1 MTKMNKVFIVVAAVM
16 LSAANLSAQNFVH
29 YHRFDGENATVPA
42 GTKGRVVFIGDSI
55 TEGWGAK
62 GTPGF
67 FDNDKMV
74 ERGISG
80 EVTAQM
86 VLRFR
91 RDVIDLKPKT
101 VVILCGC
108 NDIALNQG
116 DYNEDYTF
124 GNIVTMIELAK
135 ANKIRPVLCS
145 ILPAAAFPWRPEV
158 TDSVEKVN
166 SLNAHL
172 EAYARKNHIKW
183 VDYFSSMVAS
193 DGRSLNP
200 DYTKDGIHP
209 TLPGY
214 EVMEA
219 IIRKALYG
227 GNQGHI

>member
-1 MTKMNKVFIVVAAVM
+1 MRKLIITIAAAM
-16 LSAANLSAQNFVH
+16 LSVFGLSAQNFVH
-29 YHRFDGENATVPA
+29 YHWFDGENSTVPA
-42 GTKGRVVFIGDSI
+42 GTRGRVVFMGDSI
-55 TEGWGAK
+55 TEGWGTK

-116 DYNEDYTF
+116 EYNEDYTF
-124 GNIVTMIELAK
+124 GNIVTMVQLAK
-135 ANKIRPVLCS
+135 ANKIKPIVCS
-145 ILPAAAFPWRPEV
+145 VLPAAAFPWRPEV
-158 TDSVEKVN
+158 KDSSEKVA
-166 SLNAHL
+166 SLNARL
-172 EAYARKNHIKW
+172 REYCAKNRIKY
-183 VDYFSSMVAS
+183 VDYFPAMVAE
-193 DGRSLNP
+193 DGISLNP
-200 DYTKDGIHP
+200 NYTNDGIHP

-214 EVMEA
+214 EVMEQ
-219 IIRKALYG
+219 IILKAL
-227 GNQGHI
+227 

>member
-1 MTKMNKVFIVVAAVM
+1 MRKLIITIAAAM
-16 LSAANLSAQNFVH
+16 LSVFGLSAQNFVH
-29 YHRFDGENATVPA
+29 YHWFDGENSTVPA
-42 GTKGRVVFIGDSI
+42 GTRGRVVFMGDSI
-55 TEGWGAK
+55 TEGWGTK

-116 DYNEDYTF
+116 EYNEDYTF
-124 GNIVTMIELAK
+124 GNIVTMVELAK
-135 ANKIRPVLCS
+135 ANKIKPIVCS
-145 ILPAAAFPWRPEV
+145 VLPAAAFPWRQEV
-158 TDSVEKVN
+158 KDAPEKVA
-166 SLNAHL
+166 SLNARL
-172 EAYARKNHIKW
+172 REYCTKNRVKY
-183 VDYFSSMVAS
+183 VDYFPAMVAE
-193 DGRSLNP
+193 DGVSLNP
-200 DYTKDGIHP
+200 NYTNDGIHP

-214 EVMEA
+214 EVMES
-219 IIRKALYG
+219 IILKAL
-227 GNQGHI
+227 

>member
-1 MTKMNKVFIVVAAVM
+1 M
-16 LSAANLSAQNFVH
+16 LSVFGLSAQNFVH
-29 YHRFDGENATVPA
+29 YHWFDGENSTVPA
-42 GTKGRVVFIGDSI
+42 GTRGRVVFMGDSI
-55 TEGWGAK
+55 TEGWGTK

-116 DYNEDYTF
+116 EYNEDYTF
-124 GNIVTMIELAK
+124 GNIVTMVQLAK
-135 ANKIRPVLCS
+135 ANKIKPIVCS
-145 ILPAAAFPWRPEV
+145 VLPAAAFPWRPEV
-158 TDSVEKVN
+158 KDSSEKVA
-166 SLNAHL
+166 SLNARL
-172 EAYARKNHIKW
+172 REYCAKNRIKY
-183 VDYFSSMVAS
+183 VDYFPAMVAE
-193 DGRSLNP
+193 DGVSLNP
-200 DYTKDGIHP
+200 NYTNDGIHP

-214 EVMEA
+214 EVMES
-219 IIRKALYG
+219 IILKAL
-227 GNQGHI
+227 

>member
-1 MTKMNKVFIVVAAVM
+1 MHKFIVICATAM
-16 LSAANLSAQNFVH
+16 LFACSLSAQNFVH
-29 YHRFDGENATVPA
+29 YHWFDGENATVPV
-42 GTKGRVVFIGDSI
+42 GTRGRVVFMGDSI
-55 TEGWGAK
+55 TEGWGYL

-67 FDNDKMV
+67 FDNDKMI

-116 DYNEDYTF
+116 EYNEDYTF

-135 ANKIRPVLCS
+135 ANKIRPILCS
-145 ILPAAAFPWRPEV
+145 ILPAAAFPWRQDV
-158 TDSVEKVN
+158 TDAPEKVA
-166 SLNAHL
+166 SLNARL
-172 EAYARKNHIKW
+172 EAYAKKNHIKW
-183 VDYFSSMVAS
+183 VDYFSAMLAP

-200 DYTKDGIHP
+200 SYTNDGIHP

-214 EVMEA
+214 QVMES
-219 IIRKALYG
+219 IIKKAL
-227 GNQGHI
+227 

>member
-1 MTKMNKVFIVVAAVM
+1 MRKLIITIAAAM
-16 LSAANLSAQNFVH
+16 LSVIGLSAQNFVH
-29 YHRFDGENATVPA
+29 FHWFDGENSTVPA
-42 GTKGRVVFIGDSI
+42 GTRGRVVFMGDSI
-55 TEGWGAK
+55 TEGWGTK

-116 DYNEDYTF
+116 EYNEDYTF
-124 GNIVTMIELAK
+124 GNIVTMVQLAK
-135 ANKIRPVLCS
+135 ANKIKPIVCS
-145 ILPAAAFPWRPEV
+145 VLPAAAFPWRLEV
-158 TDSVEKVN
+158 KDAPEKVA
-166 SLNAHL
+166 SLNARL
-172 EAYARKNHIKW
+172 REYCAKNHIKY
-183 VDYFSSMVAS
+183 VDYFPAMVAE
-193 DGRSLNP
+193 DGVSLNP
-200 DYTKDGIHP
+200 NYTNDGIHP

-214 EVMEA
+214 EVMES
-219 IIRKALYG
+219 IILKAL
-227 GNQGHI
+227 

>member
-1 MTKMNKVFIVVAAVM
+1 M
-16 LSAANLSAQNFVH
+16 LIACNLSAQNFVH
-29 YHRFDGENATVPA
+29 YHWFDGENATVPA

-55 TEGWGAK
+55 TEGWGVK

-67 FDNDKMV
+67 FNNDKMV

-116 DYNEDYTF
+116 EYNEDYTF

-135 ANKIRPVLCS
+135 ANKIRPILCS
-145 ILPAAAFPWRPEV
+145 VLPAAAFPWRQEV
-158 TDSVEKVN
+158 TDAAEKVA
-166 SLNAHL
+166 SLNARL
-172 EAYARKNHIKW
+172 EAYAKKNHIKW
-183 VDYFSSMVAS
+183 VDYFSPMLAP

-200 DYTKDGIHP
+200 DYTNDGIHP
-209 TLPGY
+209 ILPGY
-214 EVMEA
+214 EVMES
-219 IIRKALYG
+219 IILKAL
-227 GNQGHI
+227 

>member
-1 MTKMNKVFIVVAAVM
+1 MRKLIITIAAAM
-16 LSAANLSAQNFVH
+16 LSVFGLSAQNFVH
-29 YHRFDGENATVPA
+29 YHWFDGENSTVPA
-42 GTKGRVVFIGDSI
+42 GTRGRVVFMGDSI
-55 TEGWGAK
+55 TEGWGTK

-116 DYNEDYTF
+116 EYNEDYTF
-124 GNIVTMIELAK
+124 GNIVTMVQLAK
-135 ANKIRPVLCS
+135 ANKSKPIVCS
-145 ILPAAAFPWRPEV
+145 VLPAAAFPWRPEV
-158 TDSVEKVN
+158 KDSSEKVA
-166 SLNAHL
+166 SLNARL
-172 EAYARKNHIKW
+172 REYCAKNRIKY
-183 VDYFSSMVAS
+183 VDYFPAMVAE
-193 DGRSLNP
+193 DGISLNP
-200 DYTKDGIHP
+200 NYTNDGIHP

-214 EVMEA
+214 EVMEQ
-219 IIRKALYG
+219 IILKAL
-227 GNQGHI
+227 

>member
-1 MTKMNKVFIVVAAVM
+1 MRKLIITIAAAM
-16 LSAANLSAQNFVH
+16 LSVIGLSAQNFVH
-29 YHRFDGENATVPA
+29 YHWFDGENSTVPA
-42 GTKGRVVFIGDSI
+42 GTRGRVVLMGDSI
-55 TEGWGAK
+55 TEGWGTK

-116 DYNEDYTF
+116 EYNEDYTF
-124 GNIVTMIELAK
+124 GNIVTMVQLAK
-135 ANKIRPVLCS
+135 ANKIKPIVCS
-145 ILPAAAFPWRPEV
+145 VLPAAAFPWRPEV
-158 TDSVEKVN
+158 KDAPEKVA
-166 SLNAHL
+166 SLNARL
-172 EAYARKNHIKW
+172 RAYCAKNRIKY
-183 VDYFSSMVAS
+183 VDYFPAMVAS
-193 DGRSLNP
+193 DGFSLNP
-200 DYTKDGIHP
+200 NYTNDGIHP

-214 EVMEA
+214 EVMES
-219 IIRKALYG
+219 IILKAL
-227 GNQGHI
+227 

>member
-1 MTKMNKVFIVVAAVM
+1 MHKLIITIAAAM
-16 LSAANLSAQNFVH
+16 LSIVGLSAQNFVH
-29 YHRFDGENATVPA
+29 YHWFDGENSTVPA
-42 GTKGRVVFIGDSI
+42 GTRGRVVFMGDSI
-55 TEGWGAK
+55 TEGWGTK

-116 DYNEDYTF
+116 EYNEDYTF
-124 GNIVTMIELAK
+124 GNIVTMVQLAK
-135 ANKIRPVLCS
+135 ANKIKPIVCS
-145 ILPAAAFPWRPEV
+145 VLPAAAFPWRPEV
-158 TDSVEKVN
+158 KDAPEKVA
-166 SLNAHL
+166 SLNARL
-172 EAYARKNHIKW
+172 RTYCAKNRIKY
-183 VDYFSSMVAS
+183 VDYFPAMVAE
-193 DGRSLNP
+193 DGISLNP
-200 DYTKDGIHP
+200 NYTNDGIHP

-214 EVMEA
+214 EVMES
-219 IIRKALYG
+219 IILKAL
-227 GNQGHI
+227 

>member
-1 MTKMNKVFIVVAAVM
+1 MRKLIITIAAAM
-16 LSAANLSAQNFVH
+16 LSVFGLSAQNFVH
-29 YHRFDGENATVPA
+29 YHWFDGENSTVPA
-42 GTKGRVVFIGDSI
+42 GTRGRVVFMGDSI
-55 TEGWGAK
+55 TEGWGTK

-116 DYNEDYTF
+116 EYNEDYTL
-124 GNIVTMIELAK
+124 GNIVTMVQLAK
-135 ANKIRPVLCS
+135 ANKIKPIVCS
-145 ILPAAAFPWRPEV
+145 VLPAAAFPWRPEV
-158 TDSVEKVN
+158 KDAPEKVA
-166 SLNAHL
+166 SLNARL
-172 EAYARKNHIKW
+172 RDYCAKNRIKY
-183 VDYFSSMVAS
+183 VDYFPAMVAE
-193 DGRSLNP
+193 DGVSLNP
-200 DYTKDGIHP
+200 NYTNDGIHP

-214 EVMEA
+214 EVMES
-219 IIRKALYG
+219 IILKAL
-227 GNQGHI
+227 

>member
-1 MTKMNKVFIVVAAVM
+1 M
-16 LSAANLSAQNFVH
+16 LSVFGLSAQNFVH
-29 YHRFDGENATVPA
+29 YHWFDGENATVPV
-42 GTKGRVVFIGDSI
+42 GTKGRVVFMGDSI
-55 TEGWGAK
+55 TEGWGTK

-116 DYNEDYTF
+116 EYNEDYTF
-124 GNIVTMIELAK
+124 GNIVTMVQLAK
-135 ANKIRPVLCS
+135 ANKIKPIVCS
-145 ILPAAAFPWRPEV
+145 VLPAAAFPWRPEV
-158 TDSVEKVN
+158 KDSSEKVA
-166 SLNAHL
+166 SLNARL
-172 EAYARKNHIKW
+172 REYCAKNRIKY
-183 VDYFSSMVAS
+183 VDYFPAMVAE
-193 DGRSLNP
+193 DGVSLNP
-200 DYTKDGIHP
+200 NYTNDGIHP

-214 EVMEA
+214 EVMES
-219 IIRKALYG
+219 IILKAL
-227 GNQGHI
+227 

>member
-1 MTKMNKVFIVVAAVM
+1 MRKLIITIAAAM
-16 LSAANLSAQNFVH
+16 LSVFGLSAQNFVH
-29 YHRFDGENATVPA
+29 YHWFDGENATVPV
-42 GTKGRVVFIGDSI
+42 GTKGRVVFMGDSI
-55 TEGWGAK
+55 TEGWGTK

-116 DYNEDYTF
+116 EYNEDYTF
-124 GNIVTMIELAK
+124 GNIVTMVQLAK
-135 ANKIRPVLCS
+135 ANKIKPIVCS
-145 ILPAAAFPWRPEV
+145 VLPAAAFPWRPEV
-158 TDSVEKVN
+158 KDSSEKVA
-166 SLNAHL
+166 SLNARL
-172 EAYARKNHIKW
+172 REYCAKNRIKY
-183 VDYFSSMVAS
+183 VDYFPAMVAE
-193 DGRSLNP
+193 DGVSLNP
-200 DYTKDGIHP
+200 NYTNDGIHP

-214 EVMEA
+214 EVMES
-219 IIRKALYG
+219 IILKAL
-227 GNQGHI
+227 

>member
-1 MTKMNKVFIVVAAVM
+1 MNKILSIAVTV
-16 LSAANLSAQNFVH
+16 LIACNLSAQNFVH
-29 YHRFDGENATVPA
+29 YHWFDGENATVPA

-55 TEGWGAK
+55 TEGWGVK

-116 DYNEDYTF
+116 EYNEDYTF

-135 ANKIRPVLCS
+135 ANKIRPILCS
-145 ILPAAAFPWRPEV
+145 VLPAAGFPWRPEV
-158 TDSVEKVN
+158 TDSAEKVA
-166 SLNAHL
+166 SLNARL
-172 EAYARKNHIKW
+172 EAYAKKNHIKW
-183 VDYFSSMVAS
+183 VDYFSAMLAP

-200 DYTKDGIHP
+200 DYTNDGIHP

-214 EVMEA
+214 QVMES
-219 IIRKALYG
+219 IIKKAL
-227 GNQGHI
+227 

>member
-1 MTKMNKVFIVVAAVM
+1 MRKLIITIAAAM
-16 LSAANLSAQNFVH
+16 LSVIGLSAQNFVH
-29 YHRFDGENATVPA
+29 YHWFDGENSTVPA
-42 GTKGRVVFIGDSI
+42 GTRGRVVFMGDSI
-55 TEGWGAK
+55 TEGWGTK

-116 DYNEDYTF
+116 EYNEDYTF
-124 GNIVTMIELAK
+124 GNIVTMVQLAK
-135 ANKIRPVLCS
+135 ANKIKPIVCS
-145 ILPAAAFPWRPEV
+145 VLPAAAFPWRPEV
-158 TDSVEKVN
+158 KDSSEKVA
-166 SLNAHL
+166 SLNARL
-172 EAYARKNHIKW
+172 REYCAKNRIKY
-183 VDYFSSMVAS
+183 VDYFPAMVAE
-193 DGRSLNP
+193 DGVSLNP
-200 DYTKDGIHP
+200 NYTNDGIHP

-214 EVMEA
+214 EVMES
-219 IIRKALYG
+219 IILKAL
-227 GNQGHI
+227 

>member
-1 MTKMNKVFIVVAAVM
+1 M
-16 LSAANLSAQNFVH
+16 LLACNLSAQNFVH
-29 YHRFDGENATVPA
+29 YHWFDGENATVPA
-42 GTKGRVVFIGDSI
+42 GTKGRVVFMGDSI
-55 TEGWGAK
+55 TEGWGVK

-116 DYNEDYTF
+116 EYNEDYTF

-135 ANKIRPVLCS
+135 ANKIRPILCS
-145 ILPAAAFPWRPEV
+145 ILPAAAFPWRQDV
-158 TDSVEKVN
+158 TDSAEKVA
-166 SLNAHL
+166 SLNARL

-183 VDYFSSMVAS
+183 VDYFSPMLAP

-200 DYTKDGIHP
+200 DYTNDGIHP

-214 EVMEA
+214 QVMEA
-219 IIRKALYG
+219 IILKAL
-227 GNQGHI
+227 

>member
-1 MTKMNKVFIVVAAVM
+1 M
-16 LSAANLSAQNFVH
+16 LIACNLSAQNFVH
-29 YHRFDGENATVPA
+29 YHWFDGENATVPA

-55 TEGWGAK
+55 TEGWGVK

-67 FDNDKMV
+67 FNNDKMV

-116 DYNEDYTF
+116 EYNEDYTF

-135 ANKIRPVLCS
+135 ANKIRPILCS
-145 ILPAAAFPWRPEV
+145 VLPAAAFPWRQDV
-158 TDSVEKVN
+158 TDSAEKVA
-166 SLNAHL
+166 SLNARL
-172 EAYARKNHIKW
+172 EAYAKKNHIKW
-183 VDYFSSMVAS
+183 VDYFSPMLAP

-200 DYTKDGIHP
+200 DYTNDGIHP
-209 TLPGY
+209 ILPGY
-214 EVMEA
+214 EVMES
-219 IIRKALYG
+219 IILKAL
-227 GNQGHI
+227 

>member
-1 MTKMNKVFIVVAAVM
+1 MRKLIITIAAAM
-16 LSAANLSAQNFVH
+16 LSVIGLSAQNFVH
-29 YHRFDGENATVPA
+29 YHWFDGENSTVPA
-42 GTKGRVVFIGDSI
+42 GTRGRVVFMGDSI
-55 TEGWGAK
+55 TEGWGTK

-116 DYNEDYTF
+116 EYNEDYTF
-124 GNIVTMIELAK
+124 GNIVTMVQLAK
-135 ANKIRPVLCS
+135 ANKIKPIVCS
-145 ILPAAAFPWRPEV
+145 VLPAAAFPWRPEV
-158 TDSVEKVN
+158 KDSSEKVA
-166 SLNAHL
+166 SLNARL
-172 EAYARKNHIKW
+172 REYCAKNRIKY
-183 VDYFSSMVAS
+183 VDYFPAMVAE
-193 DGRSLNP
+193 DGISLNP
-200 DYTKDGIHP
+200 NYTNDGIHP

-219 IIRKALYG
+219 IIKKAL
-227 GNQGHI
+227 

>member
-1 MTKMNKVFIVVAAVM
+1 MRKLIITIAAAM
-16 LSAANLSAQNFVH
+16 LSVIGLSAQNFVH
-29 YHRFDGENATVPA
+29 YHWFDGENSTVPA
-42 GTKGRVVFIGDSI
+42 GTRGRVVFMGDSI
-55 TEGWGAK
+55 TEGWGTK

-116 DYNEDYTF
+116 EYNEDYTF
-124 GNIVTMIELAK
+124 GNIVTMVQLAK
-135 ANKIRPVLCS
+135 ANKIKPIVCS
-145 ILPAAAFPWRPEV
+145 VLPAAAFPWRPEV
-158 TDSVEKVN
+158 KDSSEKVA
-166 SLNAHL
+166 SLNARL
-172 EAYARKNHIKW
+172 RDYCAKNRIKY
-183 VDYFSSMVAS
+183 VDYFPAMVAE
-193 DGRSLNP
+193 DGVSLNP
-200 DYTKDGIHP
+200 NYTNDGIHP

-214 EVMEA
+214 EVMES
-219 IIRKALYG
+219 IILKAL
-227 GNQGHI
+227 

>member
-1 MTKMNKVFIVVAAVM
+1 M
-16 LSAANLSAQNFVH
+16 
-29 YHRFDGENATVPA
+29 
-42 GTKGRVVFIGDSI
+42 GDSI
-55 TEGWGAK
+55 TEGWGTK

-116 DYNEDYTF
+116 EYNEDYTF
-124 GNIVTMIELAK
+124 GNIVTMVQLAK
-135 ANKIRPVLCS
+135 ANKIKPIVCS
-145 ILPAAAFPWRPEV
+145 VLPAAAFPWRPEV
-158 TDSVEKVN
+158 KDSSEKVA
-166 SLNAHL
+166 SLNARL
-172 EAYARKNHIKW
+172 REYCAKNRVKYI
-183 VDYFSSMVAS
+183 DYFPAMVAE
-193 DGRSLNP
+193 DGVSLNP
-200 DYTKDGIHP
+200 NYTNDGIHP

-214 EVMEA
+214 EVMES
-219 IIRKALYG
+219 IILKAL
-227 GNQGHI
+227 

>member
-1 MTKMNKVFIVVAAVM
+1 M
-16 LSAANLSAQNFVH
+16 LLACNLSAQNFVH
-29 YHRFDGENATVPA
+29 YHWFDGENATVPA

-55 TEGWGAK
+55 TEGWGVK

-67 FDNDKMV
+67 FDNDNMV

-116 DYNEDYTF
+116 EYNEDYTF

-135 ANKIRPVLCS
+135 ANKIRPILCS
-145 ILPAAAFPWRPEV
+145 ILPAAAFPWRQEV
-158 TDSVEKVN
+158 TDSAEKVA
-166 SLNAHL
+166 SLNARL
-172 EAYARKNHIKW
+172 EAYAKKNHIKW
-183 VDYFSSMVAS
+183 VDYFSPMLAP

-200 DYTKDGIHP
+200 DYTNDGIHP
-209 TLPGY
+209 TPPGY
-214 EVMEA
+214 EVMES
-219 IIRKALYG
+219 IILKAL
-227 GNQGHI
+227 

>member
-1 MTKMNKVFIVVAAVM
+1 MRKLIITIAAAM
-16 LSAANLSAQNFVH
+16 LSVIGLSAQNFVH
-29 YHRFDGENATVPA
+29 YHWFDGENSTVPA
-42 GTKGRVVFIGDSI
+42 GTRGRVVFMGDSI
-55 TEGWGAK
+55 TEGWGTK

-116 DYNEDYTF
+116 EYNEDYTF
-124 GNIVTMIELAK
+124 GNIVTMVQLAK
-135 ANKIRPVLCS
+135 ANKIKPIVCS
-145 ILPAAAFPWRPEV
+145 VLPAAAFPWRPEV
-158 TDSVEKVN
+158 KDSSEKVA
-166 SLNAHL
+166 SLNARL
-172 EAYARKNHIKW
+172 RDYCAKNRIKY
-183 VDYFSSMVAS
+183 VDYFPAMVAS
-193 DGRSLNP
+193 DGFSLNP
-200 DYTKDGIHP
+200 AYTNDGIHP

-214 EVMEA
+214 EVMES
-219 IIRKALYG
+219 IILKAL
-227 GNQGHI
+227 

>member
-1 MTKMNKVFIVVAAVM
+1 MRKLIITIAAAM
-16 LSAANLSAQNFVH
+16 LSVIGLSAQNFVH
-29 YHRFDGENATVPA
+29 YHWFDGENSTVPA
-42 GTKGRVVFIGDSI
+42 GTRGRVVFMGDSI
-55 TEGWGAK
+55 TEGWGTK

-116 DYNEDYTF
+116 EYNEDYTF
-124 GNIVTMIELAK
+124 GNIVTMVQLAK
-135 ANKIRPVLCS
+135 ANKIKPIVCS
-145 ILPAAAFPWRPEV
+145 VLPAAAFPWRPEV
-158 TDSVEKVN
+158 KDSSEKVA
-166 SLNAHL
+166 SLNARL
-172 EAYARKNHIKW
+172 RAYCAENHIKY
-183 VDYFSSMVAS
+183 VDYFPAMVAE
-193 DGRSLNP
+193 DGVSLNP
-200 DYTKDGIHP
+200 NYTNDGIHP

-214 EVMEA
+214 EVMES
-219 IIRKALYG
+219 IILKAL
-227 GNQGHI
+227 

>member
-1 MTKMNKVFIVVAAVM
+1 MHKLVTICVAAL
-16 LSAANLSAQNFVH
+16 LSVCSLSAQNFVH
-29 YHRFDGENATVPA
+29 YHWFDGENATVPA

-55 TEGWGAK
+55 TEGWGVK

-135 ANKIRPVLCS
+135 ANKIRPILCS
-145 ILPAAAFPWRPEV
+145 VLPAAGFPWRPEV
-158 TDSVEKVN
+158 TDSAEKVA
-166 SLNAHL
+166 SLNARL
-172 EAYARKNHIKW
+172 EAYAKKNHIKW
-183 VDYFSSMVAS
+183 VDYFSAMLAP

-200 DYTKDGIHP
+200 DYTNDGIHP

-219 IIRKALYG
+219 IIKKAL
-227 GNQGHI
+227 

>member
-1 MTKMNKVFIVVAAVM
+1 MRKLIITIAAAM
-16 LSAANLSAQNFVH
+16 LSVFGLSAQNFVH
-29 YHRFDGENATVPA
+29 YHWFDGENSTVPA
-42 GTKGRVVFIGDSI
+42 GTRGRVVFMGDSI
-55 TEGWGAK
+55 TEGWGTK

-116 DYNEDYTF
+116 EYNEDYTF
-124 GNIVTMIELAK
+124 GNIVTMVQLAK
-135 ANKIRPVLCS
+135 ANKIKPIVCS
-145 ILPAAAFPWRPEV
+145 VLPAAAFPWRPEV
-158 TDSVEKVN
+158 KDAPEKVA
-166 SLNAHL
+166 SLNARL
-172 EAYARKNHIKW
+172 RAYCAKNRIKY
-183 VDYFSSMVAS
+183 VDYFPAMVAS
-193 DGRSLNP
+193 DGFSLNP
-200 DYTKDGIHP
+200 NYTNDGIHP

-214 EVMEA
+214 EVMES
-219 IIRKALYG
+219 IILKAL
-227 GNQGHI
+227 

>member
-1 MTKMNKVFIVVAAVM
+1 MRKLIITIAAAM
-16 LSAANLSAQNFVH
+16 LSVFGLSAQNFVH
-29 YHRFDGENATVPA
+29 YHWFDGENSTVPA
-42 GTKGRVVFIGDSI
+42 GTRGRVVFMGDSI
-55 TEGWGAK
+55 TEGWGTK

-116 DYNEDYTF
+116 EYNEDYTF
-124 GNIVTMIELAK
+124 GNIVTMVQLAK
-135 ANKIRPVLCS
+135 ANKIKPIVCS
-145 ILPAAAFPWRPEV
+145 VLPAAAFPWRPEV
-158 TDSVEKVN
+158 KDSSEKVA
-166 SLNAHL
+166 SLNARL
-172 EAYARKNHIKW
+172 REYCAKNRIKY
-183 VDYFSSMVAS
+183 VDYFPAMVAE
-193 DGRSLNP
+193 DGISLNP
-200 DYTKDGIHP
+200 NYTNDGIHP

-214 EVMEA
+214 EVMES
-219 IIRKALYG
+219 IILKAL
-227 GNQGHI
+227 

>member
-1 MTKMNKVFIVVAAVM
+1 MRKLIITIAAAM
-16 LSAANLSAQNFVH
+16 LSVIGLSAQNFVH
-29 YHRFDGENATVPA
+29 YHWFDGENSTVPA
-42 GTKGRVVFIGDSI
+42 GTRGRVVFMGDSI
-55 TEGWGAK
+55 TEGWGTK

-116 DYNEDYTF
+116 EYNEDYTF
-124 GNIVTMIELAK
+124 GNIVTMVQLAK
-135 ANKIRPVLCS
+135 ANKIKPIVCS
-145 ILPAAAFPWRPEV
+145 VLPAAAFPWRPEV
-158 TDSVEKVN
+158 KDAPEKVA
-166 SLNAHL
+166 SLNARL
-172 EAYARKNHIKW
+172 REYCAKNHIKY
-183 VDYFSSMVAS
+183 VDYFPAMVAE
-193 DGRSLNP
+193 DGVSLNP
-200 DYTKDGIHP
+200 NYTNDGIHP

-214 EVMEA
+214 EVMES
-219 IIRKALYG
+219 IILKAL
-227 GNQGHI
+227 

>member
-1 MTKMNKVFIVVAAVM
+1 MRKLIITIAAAM
-16 LSAANLSAQNFVH
+16 LSVIGLSAQNFVH
-29 YHRFDGENATVPA
+29 YHWFDGENATVPV
-42 GTKGRVVFIGDSI
+42 GTKGRVVFMGDSI
-55 TEGWGAK
+55 TEGWGTK

-116 DYNEDYTF
+116 EYNEDYTF
-124 GNIVTMIELAK
+124 GNIVTMVQLAK
-135 ANKIRPVLCS
+135 ANKIKPIVCS
-145 ILPAAAFPWRPEV
+145 VLPAAAFPWRPEV
-158 TDSVEKVN
+158 KDSSEKVA
-166 SLNAHL
+166 SLNARL
-172 EAYARKNHIKW
+172 REYCAKNRIKY
-183 VDYFSSMVAS
+183 VDYFPAMVAE
-193 DGRSLNP
+193 DGVSLNP
-200 DYTKDGIHP
+200 NYTNDGIHP

-214 EVMEA
+214 EVMES
-219 IIRKALYG
+219 IILKAL
-227 GNQGHI
+227 

>member
-1 MTKMNKVFIVVAAVM
+1 MNKIITVFAAAM
-16 LSAANLSAQNFVH
+16 LSVCSLSAQNFVH
-29 YHRFDGENATVPA
+29 YHWFDGENATVPA

-55 TEGWGAK
+55 TEGWGEK

-67 FDNDKMV
+67 FDNNKMV

-91 RDVIDLKPKT
+91 RDVIDLHPKT

-124 GNIVTMIELAK
+124 GNIVTMVELAK
-135 ANKIRPVLCS
+135 ANKIRPILCS
-145 ILPAAAFPWRPEV
+145 VLPAAAFPWRKEV
-158 TDSVEKVN
+158 TDAPEKVA
-166 SLNAHL
+166 SLNARLL
-172 EAYARKNHIKW
+172 EYATQNKIQY
-183 VDYFSSMVAS
+183 VDYFSAMVAE
-193 DGRSLNP
+193 DGRSLNYS
-200 DYTKDGIHP
+200 YTNDGIHP

-219 IIRKALYG
+219 IIKKAL
-227 GNQGHI
+227 

>member
-1 MTKMNKVFIVVAAVM
+1 M
-16 LSAANLSAQNFVH
+16 LSVIGLSAQNFVH
-29 YHRFDGENATVPA
+29 YHWFDGENSTVPA
-42 GTKGRVVFIGDSI
+42 GTRGRVVFMGDSI
-55 TEGWGAK
+55 TEGWGTN

-116 DYNEDYTF
+116 EYNEDYTF
-124 GNIVTMIELAK
+124 GNIVTMVQLAK
-135 ANKIRPVLCS
+135 ANKIKPIVCS
-145 ILPAAAFPWRPEV
+145 VLPAAAFPWRPEV
-158 TDSVEKVN
+158 KDSSEKVA
-166 SLNAHL
+166 SLNARL
-172 EAYARKNHIKW
+172 RDYCAKNRIKY
-183 VDYFSSMVAS
+183 VDYFPAMVAE
-193 DGRSLNP
+193 DGISLNP
-200 DYTKDGIHP
+200 NYTNDGIHP

-214 EVMEA
+214 EVMES
-219 IIRKALYG
+219 IILKAL
-227 GNQGHI
+227 

>member
-1 MTKMNKVFIVVAAVM
+1 MRKLIITIAAAM
-16 LSAANLSAQNFVH
+16 LSVFGLSAQNFVH
-29 YHRFDGENATVPA
+29 YHWFDGENSTVPA
-42 GTKGRVVFIGDSI
+42 GTRGRVVFMGDSI
-55 TEGWGAK
+55 TEGWGTK

-116 DYNEDYTF
+116 EYNEDYTF
-124 GNIVTMIELAK
+124 GNIVTMVQLAK
-135 ANKIRPVLCS
+135 ANKIKPIVCS
-145 ILPAAAFPWRPEV
+145 VLPAAAFPWRPEV
-158 TDSVEKVN
+158 KDSSEKVA
-166 SLNAHL
+166 SLNARL
-172 EAYARKNHIKW
+172 REYCAKNRIKY
-183 VDYFSSMVAS
+183 VDYFPAMVAE
-193 DGRSLNP
+193 DGVSLNP
-200 DYTKDGIHP
+200 NYTNDGIHP

-214 EVMEA
+214 EVMES
-219 IIRKALYG
+219 IILKAL
-227 GNQGHI
+227 

>member
-1 MTKMNKVFIVVAAVM
+1 M
-16 LSAANLSAQNFVH
+16 LSAFSLSAQNFVH
-29 YHRFDGENATVPA
+29 YHWFDGENAAVPA
-42 GTKGRVVFIGDSI
+42 GTKGRVVFMGDSI
-55 TEGWGAK
+55 TEGWGTK

-116 DYNEDYTF
+116 EYNEDYTF
-124 GNIVTMIELAK
+124 GNIVTMVQLAK
-135 ANKIRPVLCS
+135 ANKIKPIVCS
-145 ILPAAAFPWRPEV
+145 VLPAAAFPWRQEV
-158 TDSVEKVN
+158 KDAPQKVE
-166 SLNAHL
+166 SLNARL
-172 EAYARKNHIKW
+172 REYCAKNRVKY
-183 VDYFSSMVAS
+183 VDYFPAMVAE
-193 DGRSLNP
+193 DGFSLNP
-200 DYTKDGIHP
+200 AYTNDGIHP

-214 EVMEA
+214 KVMEE
-219 IIRKALYG
+219 IIS
-227 GNQGHI
+227 GHIK

>member
-1 MTKMNKVFIVVAAVM
+1 M
-16 LSAANLSAQNFVH
+16 LSAFSLSAQNFVH
-29 YHRFDGENATVPA
+29 YHWFDGENATVPA
-42 GTKGRVVFIGDSI
+42 GTKGRVVFMGDSI
-55 TEGWGAK
+55 TEGWGTK

-116 DYNEDYTF
+116 EYNEDYTF
-124 GNIVTMIELAK
+124 GNIVTMVQLAK
-135 ANKIRPVLCS
+135 ANKIKPIVCS
-145 ILPAAAFPWRPEV
+145 VLPAAAFPWRPEV
-158 TDSVEKVN
+158 KDSSEKVA
-166 SLNAHL
+166 SLNARL
-172 EAYARKNHIKW
+172 REYCAKNRIKY
-183 VDYFSSMVAS
+183 VDYFPAMVAE
-193 DGRSLNP
+193 DGISLNP
-200 DYTKDGIHP
+200 NYTNDGIHP

-214 EVMEA
+214 EVMES
-219 IIRKALYG
+219 IILKAL
-227 GNQGHI
+227 